1 MIDKRF
7 RKEEFDKWGK
17 NSPRGEALL
26 TELNIEILNELDK
39 TLRVKLEEIASKL
52 NQLGHKLD
60 VIEVEDVAPAYRS
73 YEYADYDGHSK
84 ENYMAHGLRFSLE
97 TMIFSGYPGYS
108 LQVQR
113 K

>member
-7 RKEEFDKWGK
+7 RKEEFEKCGN

-52 NQLGHKLD
+52 NQLGHQLD
-60 VIEVEDVAPAYRS
+60 VIEVEDVAPGVMNMLIMMDIQKKIIWR
-73 YEYADYDGHSK
+73 
-84 ENYMAHGLRFSLE
+84 MGLDLVW
-97 TMIFSGYPGYS
+97 TP
-108 LQVQR
+108 
-113 K
+113 